1 MFKAQILLTIMSL
14 FVGYFFNDLMIGLGT
29 PVWNNSILILPYHDS
44 LLKFCFL
51 PFYIKDL
58 PLIFCFLG
66 IFYYSMIFY
75 LDKMYDLKNFN
86 MLNNLFNLLSN
97 LINNKYYLL
106 ISNVGYMLF
115 ILTNYIIIY
124 LYELIIYFI

>member
-1 MFKAQILLTIMSL
+1 MSL
-14 FVGYFFNDLMIGLGT
+14 FVGYFFNDSMIGLGT

-66 IFYYSMIFY
+66 IFYYSIIFY

-115 ILTNYIIIY
+115 ILINYIIIY
-124 LYELIIYFI
+124 LYDLIIYFI